1 MPHVSVTIAGRVY
14 RLACGEGEEPRLEQL
29 AALVDSKTAEIRDSF
44 GQIGDQRIT
53 VMAALTLADELSE
66 ATRKLNEAQSELITL
81 QAGKR
86 ETDSDGA
93 ASTRAI
99 AQSIDEAAMRIELIA
114 QTLNPAMRV

>member
-86 ETDSDGA
+86 ETDSTA
-93 ASTRAI
+93 TASTRAI

-114 QTLNPAMRV
+114 QTLNPAMRG

>member
-53 VMAALTLADELSE
+53 IMAALTLADELSE
-66 ATRKLNEAQSELITL
+66 ATRKLKEAQSELITL

>member
-53 VMAALTLADELSE
+53 IMAALTLADELSE

-81 QAGKR
+81 QASKR
-86 ETDSDGA
+86 ETDSSA
-93 ASTRAI
+93 TASTRAI
-99 AQSIDEAAMRIELIA
+99 AQSIDEAAIRIELIA
-114 QTLNPAMRV
+114 QTLNPAMRG

>member
-1 MPHVSVTIAGRVY
+1 MPHVSVSIAGRVY

-29 AALVDSKTAEIRDSF
+29 AALVDAKTAEIRDSF

-66 ATRKLNEAQSELITL
+66 ATRKLNEAQSELISL

-86 ETDSDGA
+86 ETDSVATD
-93 ASTRAI
+93 STRAI

-114 QTLNPAMRV
+114 QTLNPAARG

>member
-86 ETDSDGA
+86 ETDSA
-93 ASTRAI
+93 ATDSTRAI

-114 QTLNPAMRV
+114 QTLNPAMRG

>member
-53 VMAALTLADELSE
+53 IMAALTLADELSE

-81 QAGKR
+81 QASKR
-86 ETDSDGA
+86 ETDSSA
-93 ASTRAI
+93 TASTRAI

-114 QTLNPAMRV
+114 QTLHPAMRG

>member
-14 RLACGEGEEPRLEQL
+14 RLACGEGEEPRLEHL

-81 QAGKR
+81 QASKR
-86 ETDSDGA
+86 ETDSSA
-93 ASTRAI
+93 TASTRAI

-114 QTLNPAMRV
+114 QTLNTATRG